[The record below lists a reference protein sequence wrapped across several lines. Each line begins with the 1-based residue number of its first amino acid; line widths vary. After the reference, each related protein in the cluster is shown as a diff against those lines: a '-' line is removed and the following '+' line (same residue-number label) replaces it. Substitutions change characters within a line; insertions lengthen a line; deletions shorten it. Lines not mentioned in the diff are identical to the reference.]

1 MKIYPITVGALQCNN
16 YLIAEGDRA
25 VLIDCSGDGVQILR
39 LARELGVTLD
49 AIILTHG
56 HADHIEAVDSVAA
69 EFSCPVYVHDE
80 DFSFLKRADY
90 NLSTM
95 IYRMPLVVET
105 DAIPF
110 KDGEILR
117 FGALSFEVI
126 HTPGHTLGSVCL
138 RCGDVLF
145 TGDTLFRDSIG
156 AIFPP
161 FGDQQLELD
170 SIRTRLYT
178 IEEDMVCYPGHGE
191 QTTLDHEK
199 KNNEYCRL

>member
-25 VLIDCSGDGVQILR
+25 VLIDCSGDGTQVLHMAQELD
-39 LARELGVTLD
+39 LAIE

-56 HADHIEAVDSVAA
+56 HADHIEAVDRVAA
-69 EFSCPVYVHDE
+69 KFRCPLYIHAE
-80 DFSFLKRADY
+80 DAALLKRADY
-90 NLSTM
+90 NLSTA
-95 IYRMPLVVET
+95 IYRKPLIIET
-105 DAIPF
+105 DAILF
-110 KDGEILR
+110 NDREILR
-117 FGALSFEVI
+117 FGSLSFEVI

-138 RCGDVLF
+138 CCENALF

-170 SIRTRLYT
+170 SIRTRLYCL
-178 IEEDMVCYPGHGE
+178 EKNMVCYPGHGE
-191 QTTLDHEK
+191 QTTLDYEK
-199 KNNEYCRL
+199 KNNQYCRL

>member
-16 YLIAEGDRA
+16 YLVTEGDRA
-25 VLIDCSGDGVQILR
+25 ILIDCSGDGTQALR
-39 LARELGVTLD
+39 LAQELGVTME

-56 HADHIEAVDSVAA
+56 HADHIGAVDYVAS
-69 EFSCPVYVHDE
+69 EFSCPVYIHAE
-80 DFSFLKRADY
+80 DKIFLKRADY

-95 IYRMPLVVET
+95 IYSMPLVVKA
-105 DAIPF
+105 DAISF
-110 KDGEILR
+110 KDGETLR
-117 FGALSFEVI
+117 FGTLSFEVI
-126 HTPGHTLGSVCL
+126 HTPGHTPGSVCL
-138 RCGDVLF
+138 LCRDILF

-170 SIRTRLYT
+170 SIRTRLYA

-191 QTTLDHEK
+191 QTTLGYEK
-199 KNNEYCRL
+199 KNNQYCRL